1 MEQLQGE
8 ECATLEKPPN
18 HKLFNAPSSR
28 LSPVLQCHLELQKP
42 APAPVA
48 PAAPVFNFSIGHE
61 VIDFFRL
68 VATTP
73 APVVMVTTPVVTPVA
88 VSAIAPLYDL
98 DCPRLL
104 QPSRLPGQ
112 DMPLA
117 QFCMQYNLAQG
128 VLDKLVENSYTQA
141 QTLRFIT
148 ILELKEMKFKLG
160 EIAALHKVVDMWLV
174 T

>member
-1 MEQLQGE
+1 M
-8 ECATLEKPPN
+8 
-18 HKLFNAPSSR
+18 
-28 LSPVLQCHLELQKP
+28 
-42 APAPVA
+42 A
-48 PAAPVFNFSIGHE
+48 PAAPVFNFSIGNE
-61 VIDFFRL
+61 VIDFFRP
-68 VATTP
+68 VATAPAPVMTTP
-73 APVVMVTTPVVTPVA
+73 APVVTVTTPVVTPVA

-141 QTLRFIT
+141 RTLRFVT

-160 EIAALHKVVDMWLV
+160 EIAALREAVDMWSV